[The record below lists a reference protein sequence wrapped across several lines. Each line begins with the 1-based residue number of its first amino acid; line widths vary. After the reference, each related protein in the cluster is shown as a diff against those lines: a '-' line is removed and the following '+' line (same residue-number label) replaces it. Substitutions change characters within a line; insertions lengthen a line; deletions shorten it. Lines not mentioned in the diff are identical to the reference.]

1 MLWLYCLVP
10 VHCSTWRCTVQSPV
24 QCTGI
29 LYSTRLGMG
38 EFMAY
43 ITNDMQL
50 KALSVP
56 DGQKQLRNSVGNG
69 LYLLVRATSKAWRW
83 DFRLAGKRDTVSLGI
98 YPETSLKVAKQ
109 RLANAKAL
117 QHNGINPREEQ
128 QQVKA
133 DNIAK
138 KQVEKAKQVEDGNTL
153 SVVSLLWLAK
163 HENEWAIS
171 HYKKQVSRLNGH
183 IIPAIGETPLKK
195 VTKQQVTDFLL
206 TLAHTG
212 RSETAKRCGQIVTSI
227 FDYALNAGLVDSI
240 PIGNLSKVLP
250 SPGPKKMPA
259 LSKPNEIGGLLRALP
274 EYQGE
279 YSTRIAL
286 QLLPYLAVRG
296 GEYRHAEWK
305 EINLDDALW
314 TIPAKHRKLK
324 RKLQQDEGNTHI
336 VPLSRQAV
344 ALLRELHTCTGS
356 GSLLFPSS
364 RTTSRPMSEN
374 TINGGL
380 ARLGFK
386 GQMVGHGWRTIFSTS
401 LNTLGFNPD
410 AIEQQ
415 LSHTEKNQVRAA
427 YNRSDYMTERT
438 KMMQAWAN
446 YLDALRDGAEVIAIN
461 REAV

>member
-1 MLWLYCLVP
+1 
-10 VHCSTWRCTVQSPV
+10 
-24 QCTGI
+24 
-29 LYSTRLGMG
+29 
-38 EFMAY
+38 MAY

-50 KALSVP
+50 KSLAVP
-56 DGQKQLRNSVGNG
+56 KGQKQLRNPVGNG
-69 LYLLVRATSKAWRW
+69 LYLLVRANSKAWRW
-83 DFRLAGKRDTVSLGI
+83 DFRLAGKRDTVSLGV

-109 RLANAKAL
+109 RLADAKAL
-117 QHNGINPREEQ
+117 QQRGINPREEQ

-138 KQVEKAKQVEDGNTL
+138 KQVEKAREVEEANTFNAI
-153 SVVSLLWLAK
+153 SLLWLAK
-163 HENEWAIS
+163 HEQEWAVS
-171 HYKKQVSRLNGH
+171 HYKKQVSRLDHH
-183 IIPAIGETPLKK
+183 ILPAIGDCPIKK
-195 VTKQQVTDFLL
+195 VTRKQVTGFLL
-206 TLAHTG
+206 MIANTG
-212 RSETAKRCGQIVTSI
+212 KRETAKRCGQIVTSI

-250 SPGPKKMPA
+250 VPEPKKMPA
-259 LSKPNEIGGLLRALP
+259 LSDPKEIGGLLRALP

-296 GEYRHAEWK
+296 GEYRHAEWQ

-324 RKLQQDEGNTHI
+324 RKLQQDESNAHI
-336 VPLSRQAV
+336 VPLSKQAV
-344 ALLRELHTCTGS
+344 GLLRELHTYTGN
-356 GSLLFPSS
+356 GALLFPSS
-364 RTTSRPMSEN
+364 RATSRPMSEN
-374 TINGGL
+374 TINGAL

-386 GQMVGHGWRTIFSTS
+386 GQMVGHGWRTVFSTT

-410 AIEQQ
+410 AIELQ

-427 YNRSDYMTERT
+427 YNRSDYMAERT

-446 YLDALRDGAEVIAIN
+446 YLDGLRGGADVIPIKHLTGGN
-461 REAV
+461 